1 MLRRFFLSPFNNS
14 FYFFISIFL
23 LSCITECIGFFCF
36 ESFVKSIF
44 IALHHFVIC
53 YFLTLLLQ
61 ILPKGLKSAYKTIVF
76 ILLSINFIIDI
87 VCVYS
92 FHFTFDQEVPAII
105 LGTNSNEAAEFIS
118 SFIPFSLILLI
129 CLSFIAF
136 IIFYKLVK
144 NLNYHISLGVQYCL
158 LSFVF
163 LGLISFIV
171 VSNKNF
177 GNVSITKIYTFLN
190 ASKPI
195 DLENYKVH
203 PVLKITKKRRPKDIV
218 MIIGESF
225 SKSHSSLYGYEKM
238 TNPKLSSLRSDSLLY
253 VFDNVT
259 SPALNTIP
267 VFQSLMSTYK
277 PEYADSINWYECL
290 TLQELLKESGYFTYW
305 ISNQSQKG
313 FHDNVIAKYAS
324 LCDKSVFVGN
334 RFAAMGKKDLD
345 EIIIDSIIKY
355 KRHSRNN
362 EYCFYFIHL
371 MGSHP
376 KFENRFSEKFNK
388 FKEKDYLSYI
398 PNQRETLAAYD
409 NSILY
414 NDSVVYE
421 IMDLYKDEE
430 AIVFYFSDHA
440 LDIYDSRNDY
450 VGHARYN
457 DEKSVKAGLSIP
469 FFVYMSP
476 LYKEEYMNEKNKFIR
491 NRSMKYRTDD
501 MIYTIMDLIGV
512 QIDGNNY
519 KSVSLLR

>member
-14 FYFFISIFL
+14 FYFFVTIFL

-136 IIFYKLVK
+136 IIFYKLIK

-195 DLENYKVH
+195 ELENYKVH

-259 SPALNTIP
+259 S
-267 VFQSLMSTYK
+267 Q
-277 PEYADSINWYECL
+277 C
-290 TLQELLKESGYFTYW
+290 
-305 ISNQSQKG
+305 
-313 FHDNVIAKYAS
+313 
-324 LCDKSVFVGN
+324 
-334 RFAAMGKKDLD
+334 
-345 EIIIDSIIKY
+345 
-355 KRHSRNN
+355 
-362 EYCFYFIHL
+362 
-371 MGSHP
+371 
-376 KFENRFSEKFNK
+376 
-388 FKEKDYLSYI
+388 SYH
-398 PNQRETLAAYD
+398 R
-409 NSILY
+409 
-414 NDSVVYE
+414 
-421 IMDLYKDEE
+421 
-430 AIVFYFSDHA
+430 
-440 LDIYDSRNDY
+440 
-450 VGHARYN
+450 
-457 DEKSVKAGLSIP
+457 
-469 FFVYMSP
+469 
-476 LYKEEYMNEKNKFIR
+476 
-491 NRSMKYRTDD
+491 
-501 MIYTIMDLIGV
+501 
-512 QIDGNNY
+512 
-519 KSVSLLR
+519 